1 MERAGNKKR
10 AAALNQISSLKP
22 LSALDKLLVIVQWTG
37 EDRILNACDLS
48 VLIFLVQRQNS
59 ATGRCDPSVECLM
72 LDTGYKER
80 SVRGSLSKLEGL
92 GIIKRFRRT
101 NWSRNQIVIF
111 KPDRQKVLLRLK
123 HRNSVARGE
132 LIWQD
137 NAEKTAEN
145 CLGRMQETAPKKEN
159 GKQKET
165 EISKITDRPAVSKFE
180 TACEKPR
187 SSSMTV
193 GREEFE
199 RSVVKVLTKEG
210 SGYEAVLEIPVETFE
225 STYRAY
231 ADEKI
236 SFSMAVDKLKEAY
249 EEAHSKK
256 NFS

>member
-137 NAEKTAEN
+137 NAEKKQQRIAWVACKKLHPKRKTEN
-145 CLGRMQETAPKKEN
+145 KKKLKSARSQIGRQ
-159 GKQKET
+159 
-165 EISKITDRPAVSKFE
+165 F
-180 TACEKPR
+180 R
-187 SSSMTV
+187 SSRQPARN
-193 GREEFE
+193 REAP
-199 RSVVKVLTKEG
+199 R
-210 SGYEAVLEIPVETFE
+210 
-225 STYRAY
+225 
-231 ADEKI
+231 
-236 SFSMAVDKLKEAY
+236 
-249 EEAHSKK
+249 
-256 NFS
+256 